1 MLLSSRTGFKVF
13 RRRQNKQSLF
23 TMSNSP
29 KLTQILIKEVRN
41 SKLIVDQDN
50 QRSSTSTAK
59 LEVAG
64 SNTSTTQPSTTR
76 TEAIHQVMKPI
87 AKAAHHTVVQ
97 QIEDVFR
104 ASTGSV
110 TTPDSGSMSLK
121 QQIDL
126 GLASTTPWVNIPHTK
141 ADYMDNRY
149 GFTAYGFQPAIQPVY
164 TIFAQRNDKA
174 SIKWKS
180 KAVQEAL
187 SGVSEL
193 ELWLQATSEQLYALL
208 KNQNSTVNSPPDYAL
223 KSTTAYDTNLQDIV
237 KRNHIS
243 EFLHY
248 EDDAPWH

>member
-1 MLLSSRTGFKVF
+1 M
-13 RRRQNKQSLF
+13 
-23 TMSNSP
+23 
-29 KLTQILIKEVRN
+29 
-41 SKLIVDQDN
+41 
-50 QRSSTSTAK
+50 
-59 LEVAG
+59 
-64 SNTSTTQPSTTR
+64 
-76 TEAIHQVMKPI
+76 HQVMKPI
-87 AKAAHHTVVQ
+87 AKAAHPSVVQ

-110 TTPDSGSMSLK
+110 TTPDSGSMSLQ

-126 GLASTTPWVNIPHTK
+126 GLASTTPWVNIPHTE

-149 GFTAYGFQPAIQPVY
+149 GFTAYGFQPAIQLVY

-223 KSTTAYDTNLQDIV
+223 KSTTAHDTNLQDIV
-237 KRNHIS
+237 KRSHIS
-243 EFLHY
+243 EFLHLRMTLRGIEPTGSDLPVY
-248 EDDAPWH
+248 QWDWDAKELNSIMREINIIPEQEFEDS